1 MNKHKP
7 HRFRAIPTL
16 LAALT
21 IALAGACSD
30 DTTAAAPPEETI
42 STSSPAEPIGTES
55 PEETSTE
62 THAPVAPASNSG
74 RDAVSIAMNDADD
87 KVEVDMQPDPV
98 GADGPQSPTGDNSPT
113 EPTPDP
119 VEDQTP

>member
-7 HRFRAIPTL
+7 RRFRAIPTL

-62 THAPVAPASNSG
+62 AHDPVAPASHSG

-98 GADGPQSPTGDNSPT
+98 DTDGPQSSVGNNNPT

-119 VEDQTP
+119 VEGQAP